1 MRRSLA
7 ISSTSRYRWL
17 LLLASL
23 LAFWLSGCVE
33 VVQHSRVHDDGSV
46 SFKFT
51 VLIDPQYEA
60 KVLPEI
66 KKELGKKL
74 PPGVRVD
81 YSRRIDG
88 KAAVIV
94 EADGAAAAALLKEDG
109 STTITVS
116 DLGFMRRRYEVRAA
130 VPVTVDL
137 PFRHRAVLVM
147 PGSIEEVTGGTKT
160 SSDTVE
166 FDFTNVQR
174 GTIFRATST
183 AFAFNFGGAGQS
195 DPGPVVAAT
204 GAASWQIPVSIAAIC
219 VGIAL
224 LLIGW
229 FRSRQTSHS
238 RGLPH
243 AVAVATPSMP
253 MPAPTEDA
261 SSVFCTACGVRN
273 ALGRKFCNQCGHDLG

>member
-1 MRRSLA
+1 MRRPLA
-7 ISSTSRYRWL
+7 ISSTSRYRCL

-46 SFKFT
+46 SVKVT
-51 VLIDPQYEA
+51 VLIDTQYEA

-166 FDFTNVQR
+166 FDFTSVRR

-183 AFAFNFGGAGQS
+183 AFAFNFGGIGKSSPA
-195 DPGPVVAAT
+195 VAAT
-204 GAASWQIPVSIAAIC
+204 GVPSWLMPVSIASSC

-229 FRSRQTSHS
+229 FRSRQATHS
-238 RGLPH
+238 RALPH

-261 SSVFCTACGVRN
+261 SSVFCSECGVRN
-273 ALGRKFCNQCGHDLG
+273 ALGRKFCNQCGQDLR